1 MIDLKILEIGA
12 EGGSLVFYAITKEAK
27 TEYVIGSNRDKK
39 YRTVEEMLL
48 NYSKNHD
55 PLLWYYPVVVNPDH
69 KNKILPIL
77 LSEYQNHPKDH
88 FMNLESWEEILDLQF
103 EKLSNRGYQTFR
115 ITPVQKTETYSYNYF
130 GDERVLETVTTEY
143 SDKPELRQIISGKGS
158 VEGNTFVIRDRDSVL
173 MGVFPLERYEVE
185 IRFGKKVKG

>member
-1 MIDLKILEIGA
+1 MNELKILEIGA

-55 PLLWYYPVVVNPDH
+55 PLLWYYPVEVNPDH
-69 KNKILPIL
+69 KDKIFPIL

-88 FMNLESWEEILDLQF
+88 FMNLESWEEKLEVQF
-103 EKLSNRGYQTFR
+103 KELSNRGYQTFR
-115 ITPVQKTETYSYNYF
+115 VTPVQKTETYSYNHF

-143 SDKPELRQIISGKGS
+143 TNKPDQKQIVMGIGTI
-158 VEGNTFVIRDRDSVL
+158 EDAAFVIRDRDSVL

-185 IRFGKKVKG
+185 IRIGKKVKG